1 MNVKEFEN
9 EYLKEKGSK
18 RITNFIDESNSSIV
32 ERESNEKT
40 INTQSNFN
48 VIIEN
53 NESLLKKNLKGFNS
67 IKNSNLNEIE
77 EIKESLSTEESNI
90 VDLEEKNSKEFYI
103 DIEEKDFFNCKKHK
117 KEFISY
123 CTDCGLDLC
132 IECLNMESDVYSN
145 TTKTN
150 KKHENHTKIKLGD
163 IKDKFQEIVKLKEK
177 TMKNEKIFKIYSI

>member
-53 NESLLKKNLKGFNS
+53 NESLLKK
-67 IKNSNLNEIE
+67 I
-77 EIKESLSTEESNI
+77 
-90 VDLEEKNSKEFYI
+90 
-103 DIEEKDFFNCKKHK
+103 
-117 KEFISY
+117 
-123 CTDCGLDLC
+123 
-132 IECLNMESDVYSN
+132 
-145 TTKTN
+145 
-150 KKHENHTKIKLGD
+150 
-163 IKDKFQEIVKLKEK
+163 
-177 TMKNEKIFKIYSI
+177 